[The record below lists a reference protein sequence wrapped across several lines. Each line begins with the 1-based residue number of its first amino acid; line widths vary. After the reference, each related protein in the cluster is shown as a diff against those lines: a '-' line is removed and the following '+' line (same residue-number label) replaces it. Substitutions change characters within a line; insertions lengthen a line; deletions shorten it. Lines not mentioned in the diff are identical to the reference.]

1 LLRDQFQVLR
11 CLIDLLLMLL
21 LLLALLPSL
30 QLLIYKS
37 CYMNLSNIIQQMQH
51 TMTHSQRTTSVN
63 HGCAACADT
72 LLPVATAGR
81 IARYI
86 YGGAALHPTQ
96 NLPVQSV
103 ARYDLQTGHM
113 QLWSKG
119 SHYFMGEPQFIP
131 RDKSD
136 DPGLN
141 PLEQRR
147 TSHAGSHVHDLAAQA
162 SNTSSSSVGHVD
174 GVAAG
179 IREDNGWIL
188 SVGFDAQLQR
198 SELVLL
204 DAADIE
210 AGPIAVLPLASPVGY
225 GIHGT
230 WVPAY
235 YGP

>member
-1 LLRDQFQVLR
+1 MQQTLTH
-11 CLIDLLLMLL
+11 
-21 LLLALLPSL
+21 L
-30 QLLIYKS
+30 QL
-37 CYMNLSNIIQQMQH
+37 
-51 TMTHSQRTTSVN
+51 RRWVN
-63 HGCAACADT
+63 HGCAACAYT
-72 LLPVATAGR
+72 VLHVATAGR
-81 IARYI
+81 KARYI

-131 RDKSD
+131 RNKSD
-136 DPGLN
+136 DPGLS
-141 PLEQRR
+141 PLEQRC
-147 TSHAGSHVHDLAAQA
+147 TSHKGSHVNSAAQA
-162 SNTSSSSVGHVD
+162 ASTSASSSSCD
-174 GVAAG
+174 GIAAG
-179 IREDNGWIL
+179 IPEDNGWIM

-198 SELVLL
+198 SEVVLL

-230 WVPAY
+230 WVPDY